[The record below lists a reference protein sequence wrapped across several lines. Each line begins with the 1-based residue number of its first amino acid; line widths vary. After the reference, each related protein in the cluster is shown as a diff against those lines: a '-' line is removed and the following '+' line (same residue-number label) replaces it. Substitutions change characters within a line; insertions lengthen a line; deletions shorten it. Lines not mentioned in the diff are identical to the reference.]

1 MILSEFLPF
10 ILYGLIAGLLIGCVG
25 IGGVILIP
33 LLTYL
38 GGIDIR
44 TAIAAAMFAY
54 LISGTVGTIIY
65 ARHKSI
71 RWDLV
76 IWMSVGAM
84 PAALIGAFTVN
95 ISPGIF
101 LEACVGLLA
110 IASGIQTLMT
120 KVANNETIDVVLG
133 KKKLVTI
140 GATTGFLSALTG
152 TGGPLVLIPILMW
165 IQLPVL
171 MAIGLA
177 QAIQLPIAVLATAG
191 NTYAGT
197 LDIVLGCALG
207 AGISLGAWGGSS
219 FAHRLPRPTL
229 RLIVAILLIVVGAII
244 VSKLIYN
251 MLA

>member
-84 PAALIGAFTVN
+84 PAALAGAFTVN
-95 ISPGIF
+95 ISPGVF
-101 LEACVGLLA
+101 LEACIGILA
-110 IASGIQTLMT
+110 IASGIQTLIT
-120 KVANNETIDVVLG
+120 KVANNETIDVALG
-133 KKKLVTI
+133 KKKLVSI

-177 QAIQLPIAVLATAG
+177 QAIQLPIAILATAG
-191 NTYAGT
+191 NAYAGT

-207 AGISLGAWGGSS
+207 VGISLGAWGGSN

-229 RLIVAILLIVVGAII
+229 RLIVAILLIIVGTII
-244 VSKLIYN
+244 ISKLIYN